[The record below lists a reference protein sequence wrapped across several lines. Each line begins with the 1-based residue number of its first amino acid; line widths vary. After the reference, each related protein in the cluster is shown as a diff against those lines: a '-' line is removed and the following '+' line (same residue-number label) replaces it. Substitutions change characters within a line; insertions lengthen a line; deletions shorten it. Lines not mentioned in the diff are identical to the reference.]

1 MHNICYFEIPTTDVE
16 VSKKFYAD
24 TFGWKM
30 IYDPETGN
38 TMFETPEGP
47 RGGFEKVD
55 YVGVGAVIVY
65 IKVASIEEAMRRVTA
80 NGGSEVKSKTS
91 LGRLGWYAIFR
102 DPCNVKMGLWEP
114 AEKEEAAKEET
125 AGVRVTV
132 RAPRVKAK
140 KPVAKK
146 PVKKVPAKTKA
157 KAAKKGPAKKGTGV
171 KKKAAAKKS
180 AGRGKK

>member
-114 AEKEEAAKEET
+114 AEKEET
-125 AGVRVTV
+125 ADVRVTV